1 MFLIVNKHIE
11 DCGNLWFTNGNYWFI
26 EVNMTVDDL
35 KDHFGV
41 EKDIHLTKTILG
53 ITRGTVSKW
62 RHRGI
67 PVDTQAR
74 IQVLTN
80 GKLKADLSSVVAR
93 V

>member
-1 MFLIVNKHIE
+1 
-11 DCGNLWFTNGNYWFI
+11 
-26 EVNMTVDDL
+26 MTVDDL

>member
-1 MFLIVNKHIE
+1 
-11 DCGNLWFTNGNYWFI
+11 
-26 EVNMTVDDL
+26 MTVDDL

-53 ITRGTVSKW
+53 VTRGTVSKW

-74 IQVLTN
+74 IQLLTN